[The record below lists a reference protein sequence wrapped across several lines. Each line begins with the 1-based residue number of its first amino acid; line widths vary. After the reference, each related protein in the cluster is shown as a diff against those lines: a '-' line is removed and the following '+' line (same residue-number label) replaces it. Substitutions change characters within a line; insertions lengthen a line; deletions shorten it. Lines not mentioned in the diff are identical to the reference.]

1 MFPSLSNPHT
11 HGMHTSPLPSP
22 CEQDTSLLLGQPRRF
37 LVCLQGTLAQS
48 HPCSVPVRTGRGGGS
63 PEHRCRLHVELLGNG
78 RLRVTGRRQ
87 LGSTCIHVS
96 QRHGATRV
104 SSEKGEETA
113 FPKGRER
120 RCWVRQ
126 LSWLHLKK
134 SRKQSHLTPCH
145 HQRLKGTQPECEGH
159 CHRQTLLPQL
169 SPHIRCPPLT
179 PSKDS
184 TPFLL
189 TQISKKSATRN

>member
-1 MFPSLSNPHT
+1 MGCTHHPFLLLVSRTLRCCLANPEGSWFVSKAPWPSLIPAQYPFGRDVEGAALST
-11 HGMHTSPLPSP
+11 DADCMWRCWGMAG
-22 CEQDTSLLLGQPRRF
+22 CVPR
-37 LVCLQGTLAQS
+37 A
-48 HPCSVPVRTGRGGGS
+48 GGS
-63 PEHRCRLHVELLGNG
+63 WEALA
-78 RLRVTGRRQ
+78 
-87 LGSTCIHVS
+87 STCPKD
-96 QRHGATRV
+96 TEPPRV

-126 LSWLHLKK
+126 LSWLNLKK